1 MTAVCNRVDKGV
13 KQDIKDWDKAVNS
26 ISSTNRWVDKASKPR
41 IGTVFAVFVNHSQKN
56 WPE

>member
-41 IGTVFAVFVNHSQKN
+41 IGTVFAVFCES
-56 WPE
+56 